1 MKRYM
6 GWVAVLVLAC
16 ATAAFAGKQDFT
28 LVNNT
33 GADISEIYISSAAVD
48 NWEEDLLGGDKY
60 LPDGNEVDIHF
71 ASDEDAELWDIRVV
85 DSDGTAVV
93 FQRIKLTAVTK
104 VTLTM
109 EDGEPTA
116 ELESASGEDDSG
128 SDAEATSNLDFTLVN
143 ATGVDIAQLFVS
155 AADVDNWEEDL
166 LGKDDTLADG
176 SELNVHFSPAEE
188 AELWDIRIVDSE
200 GTAIDWKGLKL
211 SEISKVTLQIEDGEP
226 TATLE

>member
-6 GWVAVLVLAC
+6 GWVAVLVLAY

-60 LPDGNEVDIHF
+60 LPDGNEVDIQF
-71 ASDEDAELWDIRVV
+71 ASD
-85 DSDGTAVV
+85 
-93 FQRIKLTAVTK
+93 
-104 VTLTM
+104 
-109 EDGEPTA
+109 
-116 ELESASGEDDSG
+116 
-128 SDAEATSNLDFTLVN
+128 
-143 ATGVDIAQLFVS
+143 
-155 AADVDNWEEDL
+155 
-166 LGKDDTLADG
+166 
-176 SELNVHFSPAEE
+176 EE